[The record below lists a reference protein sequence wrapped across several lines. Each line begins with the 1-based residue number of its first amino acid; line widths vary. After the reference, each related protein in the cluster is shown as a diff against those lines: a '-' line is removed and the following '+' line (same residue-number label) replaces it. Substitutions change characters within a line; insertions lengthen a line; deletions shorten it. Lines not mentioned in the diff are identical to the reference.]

1 MKTNLT
7 WQLRLFF
14 LIVVGLI
21 PYGHIQAQTFVHP
34 GISHKKSDLDRMK
47 AMVAAGVEPW
57 KSSFKSLSL
66 SPYASYSYAVRG
78 NGSTTLATVSSMTG
92 YNYDDIKYDGLAA
105 YCNALMW
112 YVTGDERHAKK
123 AVEIFN
129 AWSNLQR
136 IKTGGTRSL
145 DAGRVIWKL
154 LEGAEIIK
162 HTYAGWNS
170 ADLQRFNSMLV
181 YPGYSST
188 VEPTAQINSE
198 EVTFYWFMYNGDAGR
213 HGNQGIFGMR
223 GVAAM
228 GIFLDN
234 RVMYER
240 AIRYLKGLP
249 HRSDDLPYPAGP
261 PINSTTPTSAS
272 NEYQEVYTLNGFD
285 NSVPDYGYNEL
296 IQNYVWE
303 NGQCQESAR
312 DQTHSLNGVGNILTI
327 CEMAW
332 NQGDDI
338 YGFLDN
344 RLLKGM
350 EYSYRYNVSLNYP
363 YPDQATPWEPT
374 VESGE
379 FISRRDRSGR
389 WQSLRM
395 NPLNEGK
402 TATTRATG
410 FKFDRAPIT
419 ELVLGHYRDRLGLS
433 SDKYKWTQRAY
444 DISTQ
449 ELGVESQGFEV
460 DYPGWGGL
468 TFHRTSLSPGDAC
481 YFVNGK
487 PVFSIP
493 SLPTTIEAENFD
505 YIPIDGQQKTYY
517 DLSNSNVGG
526 QYRPNEAV
534 DIESRGNGGYH
545 LTSLEVGEWMN
556 YTVNVPTAGRFKLN
570 INALVLSAGGK
581 IKIEFDGTDKTGE
594 FEIPLNGNT
603 DWQTITIAPQVSL
616 HAGVQSMR
624 IKIIGTSHAFKLDNV
639 VVEYLGALP
648 TQTIT
653 FPAIATKSF
662 GSANFNP
669 GASASSGLPITYTS
683 SNTSVANIVNGL
695 VQIVGVGSCLIT
707 ASQAGNDDFAAAQ
720 SVSRTL
726 LVTGIAAGDY
736 LSSGNMNWNG
746 GTWNVS
752 DGNGGVAS
760 STTIAPNANT
770 NVHILAGHTVTL
782 SSVAGSCKSLTVNP
796 QATLTETVA
805 LTVANNIIMD
815 GAMTHTGAITANG
828 DVFVGGTWT
837 ASSNLTVAKNFS
849 IQSSGIYKSSTAPG
863 GSVFSLTVNGTDAVV
878 RVDGTLGGTSTGN
891 STVGEGIR
899 LFLGGSGS
907 PTVTGTGIVNIAR
920 FQPTGNNIQNI
931 IFDIDMNFGN
941 NSVQSSGINTF
952 SLLAGTSNKT
962 LTINAG
968 KTVRI
973 SNPNGSF
980 HSPTNATEN
989 NSTAALRL
997 GGTQNYGNMTYNIL
1011 GTLDVSK
1018 AHFVVY
1024 SNTSASNPSAV
1035 QTITIN
1041 VGNQGMLKLG
1051 SNVRM
1056 AKNTATQNIFVNV
1069 ADGGIIDA
1077 STAPLNLSTAPVS
1090 ANGHTTNGS
1099 GLSWFTMAPN
1109 AIYKQAISSGVATP
1123 LWVGVSNTNY
1133 NPVIISPSASTVVE
1147 TKVQTGFAPSGLPSQ
1162 TTEKAVNRTW
1172 SLKTA
1177 NEVSTSLKFGF
1188 NTSDLNAAASTS
1200 QALKLIRFNSATN
1213 VWEKIASNTPQAE
1226 QSNAFG
1232 VSFDNVSTLSSFVLS
1247 NRYYVP
1253 VSINNL
1259 SNFYCKNAPSV
1270 TLSGTPS
1277 GGTFTVD
1284 GNSVSVF
1291 DPSAL
1296 SAGVHNVIYALADG
1310 ENSDTLQVEVGPS
1323 LTSPSISG
1331 AGVYFMPNTVTL
1343 SATGCE
1349 GTVRWSNNVTG
1360 NSLTISGVGSYS
1372 YTATCELNGCVSP
1385 VSDVANVEIKKLD
1398 QTITFE
1404 AITNKYIHEADFTPV
1419 VSSNAGLNISL
1430 VSSDTTVAKIANGQ
1444 IKLVGVG
1451 SVQITASQLGNENYN
1466 PATEVSRSF
1475 SVLSSVKVRYQ
1486 NGDNSATNNH
1496 IKPFLTLVNESN
1508 QAIPYNELTVKYWF
1522 TPENYTGIN
1531 TWIDY
1536 AALGN
1541 SNVKMSYNNLLNP
1554 RNNALGYVEYSF
1566 LTAAGNLGAN
1576 ANSGIIQSRFA
1587 NTNWSDL
1594 NEQND
1599 YSWTNTN
1606 TAIFV
1611 NNITVYRNGKLIW
1624 GQEPASVPINQVL
1637 KVYANSKSQPNSNTI
1652 STFLTLNNEGNLPVN
1667 YKDVKI
1673 RYWFTKDG
1681 SANLNAFFDYV
1692 QLGNAQVTG
1701 TFGSVSN
1708 KQGADSYFDLGFNT
1722 TAGILYPLSNSG
1734 NINFR
1739 IAKTDWSN
1747 FNQNDDYSY
1756 MNVNGNALSLNAN
1769 ISVYYQGNLLFGSE
1783 PNTLSNNA
1791 ISDNLIRDTQLIQYS
1806 VYPNPSSQSNVKLSL
1821 KNDSKLEKAM
1831 PIRVYNG
1838 AGMLIIEKIAEAG
1851 ESRTIELDLPDQ
1863 LITGVYFVQL
1873 GNMPSVK
1880 LILQK

>member
-1 MKTNLT
+1 MKTSLT
-7 WQLRLFF
+7 WQLRLLF
-14 LIVVGLI
+14 LIIVGLM
-21 PYGHIQAQTFVHP
+21 PYVHTQAQTFTHP
-34 GISHKKSDLDRMK
+34 GVSHKKSDLDRMK
-47 AMVAAGVEPW
+47 AMVAAGIEPW
-57 KSSFKSLSL
+57 KSSFKSLSQ

-78 NGSTTLATVSSMTG
+78 NGSTTLATVSTITG
-92 YNYDDIKYDGLAA
+92 FNYDDIKYDGLAA

-129 AWSNLQR
+129 AWSYLQI

-162 HTYAGWNS
+162 HTYTGWN
-170 ADLQRFNSMLV
+170 ATDLERFKSMLV

-188 VEPTAQINSE
+188 VEPTAQINNE

-240 AIRYLKGLP
+240 SIRYLKGLP
-249 HRSDDLPYPAGP
+249 HRADDLPYPAGP
-261 PINSTTPTSAS
+261 PINGTTPTSAS
-272 NEYQEVYTLNGFD
+272 NEYQEVYALNGFD

-338 YGFLDN
+338 YSFLDN

-363 YPDQATPWEPT
+363 YPDQTTPWEPT

-379 FISRRDRSGR
+379 FISRRDRTGR

-419 ELVLGHYRDRLGLS
+419 EMVLGHYRDRIGVS
-433 SDKYKWTQRAY
+433 ANNYKWTQRAY

-481 YFVNGK
+481 SFVNGK
-487 PVFSIP
+487 PVFAIP
-493 SLPTTIEAENFD
+493 HFPATIEAENFD
-505 YIPIDGQQKTYY
+505 YMPTDGQNKTYY
-517 DLSNSNVGG
+517 DLSNSNTGG
-526 QYRPNEAV
+526 QFRPNEAV
-534 DIESRGNGGYH
+534 DIESRTNGGYH
-545 LTSLEVGEWMN
+545 LTSLEAGEWVN
-556 YTVNVPTAGRFKLN
+556 YTVNVPTAGRFKIN
-570 INALVLSAGGK
+570 INALVLAAGGK

-594 FEIPLNGNT
+594 FDIRANGNSA
-603 DWQTITIAPQVSL
+603 WQTITVAPQVSL

-624 IKIIGTSHAFKLDNV
+624 IKIVGVSNAFKLDNI

-648 TQTIT
+648 TQTIS

-662 GSANFNP
+662 GAANFNP
-669 GASASSGLPITYTS
+669 SASASSGLPVTYMS
-683 SNTSVANIVNGL
+683 SNTSVATIVNGL

-707 ASQAGNDDFAAAQ
+707 ASQQGNDDYAAAQ

-746 GTWNVS
+746 GTWNIS
-752 DGNGGVAS
+752 DGNGGIAS
-760 STTIAPNANT
+760 STTTAPTANT
-770 NVHILAGHTVTL
+770 NVHILTGHTVTL
-782 SSVAGSCKSLTVNP
+782 STVAGSCKSLTVNA
-796 QATLTETVA
+796 QATLTETIA
-805 LTVANNIIMD
+805 LTVANTLIMD
-815 GAMTHTGAITANG
+815 GTMTHTGAITANG
-828 DVFVGGTWT
+828 DVFVGGIWT

-849 IQSSGIYKSSTAPG
+849 IQSSGVYKSSTAPG
-863 GSVFSLTVNGTDAVV
+863 GSVFSLTVNGNDAVV
-878 RVDGTLGGTSTGN
+878 RVDGTLGGTTTGN

-899 LFLGGSGS
+899 LYLGGSGS

-941 NSVQSSGINTF
+941 NSVQSSGINTL

-968 KTVRI
+968 KTVKI

-980 HSPTNATEN
+980 HSPTNATEDN
-989 NSTAALRL
+989 TVAALKL

-1011 GTLDVSK
+1011 GTLDVSQ
-1018 AHFVVY
+1018 AHFVLY
-1024 SNTSASNPSAV
+1024 SNTSTSNPSAV
-1035 QTITIN
+1035 QTIAVN
-1041 VGNQGMLKLG
+1041 VGTQGILKLG
-1051 SNVRM
+1051 SDVRM
-1056 AKNTATQNIFVNV
+1056 AKNAATQNIFVNV

-1077 STAPLNLSTAPVS
+1077 TTAPLNLTIAPIS

-1099 GLSWFTMAPN
+1099 GQLWFTMAPN
-1109 AIYKQAISSGVATP
+1109 AVYKQALSAGVATP
-1123 LWVGVSNTNY
+1123 LWVGVSNTSY
-1133 NPVIISPSASTVVE
+1133 NPVTITPNAATVVE
-1147 TKVQTGFAPSGLPSQ
+1147 TSLQTGFGPSGLETQ
-1162 TTEKAVNRTW
+1162 TIQQAVNRTW
-1172 SLKTA
+1172 NLKTSDA
-1177 NEVSTSLKFGF
+1177 VSSSLKFGF
-1188 NTSDLNAAASTS
+1188 NASDLNAGASAT
-1200 QALKLIRFNSATN
+1200 QGMKLIRYNSSTN
-1213 VWEKIASNTPQAE
+1213 TWEKVANSTPQLG
-1226 QSNAFG
+1226 QNNSFT
-1232 VSFDNVSTLSSFVLS
+1232 VSYDNVSPLSNFVLS

-1253 VSINNL
+1253 VNITNL
-1259 SNFYCKNAPSV
+1259 SSFYCKNAPAV
-1270 TLSGTPS
+1270 TLTGTPT

-1284 GNSVSVF
+1284 GSPVSVF
-1291 DPSAL
+1291 DPASL
-1296 SAGVHNVIYALADG
+1296 SSGMHTVIYALADG
-1310 ENSDTLQVEVGPS
+1310 ENSDTLQVEVGVS
-1323 LTSPSISG
+1323 LIAPSISG
-1331 AGVYFMPNTVTL
+1331 AGVYFMPNPVTL
-1343 SATGCE
+1343 TASGCS
-1349 GTVRWSNNVTG
+1349 GTVHWSNNTSG
-1360 NSLTISGVGSYS
+1360 NTLTISGLGSYS
-1372 YTATCELNGCVSP
+1372 YTATCVVNGCVSP
-1385 VSDVANVEIKKLD
+1385 ISDVTNVEIKKLD
-1398 QTITFE
+1398 QMITFE
-1404 AITNKYIHEADFTPV
+1404 EITNKYIDEADFTPV
-1419 VSSNAGLNISL
+1419 VSSNAGLAISL
-1430 VSSDTTVAKIANGQ
+1430 VSSDTSIAKISNGL

-1451 SVQITASQLGNENYN
+1451 TVQITASQSGNGNYN
-1466 PATEVSRSF
+1466 PAANISRSF
-1475 SVLSSVKVRYQ
+1475 SILSSVKIKYQ
-1486 NGDNSATNNH
+1486 NGDNSTTNNQ

-1508 QAIPYNELTVKYWF
+1508 HTIPYNELTVKYWF

-1541 SNVKMSYNNLLNP
+1541 SNVKMSYSNLPNP

-1566 LTAAGNLGAN
+1566 LAAAGNLGAN
-1576 ANSGIIQSRFA
+1576 ANSGVIQSRFA
-1587 NTNWSDL
+1587 NTDWSDL

-1599 YSWTNTN
+1599 YSWSNTN
-1606 TAIFV
+1606 STLLV
-1611 NNITVYRNGKLIW
+1611 TNITVYRNGKLIW
-1624 GQEPASVPINQVL
+1624 GQEPSLVPVNQSL

-1652 STFLTLNNEGNLPVN
+1652 STYLTLNNEGNSPVN
-1667 YKDVKI
+1667 YKDVKV

-1681 SANLNAFFDYV
+1681 SANLNTFFDYV
-1692 QLGNAQVTG
+1692 QIGNAQVNG

-1708 KQGADSYFDLGFNT
+1708 KQGADSYFDLGFNA
-1722 TAGILYPLSNSG
+1722 TAGVLYPLSNSG

-1756 MNVNGNALSLNAN
+1756 MSVNGNSLLLNTK
-1769 ISVYYQGNLLFGSE
+1769 ISVYYQGNLIFGSE

-1791 ISDNLIRDTQLIQYS
+1791 IGNNLALIQYS
-1806 VYPNPSSQSNVKLSL
+1806 VYPNPSSQNNVKVAL
-1821 KNDSKLEKAM
+1821 KNDIKLENDV
-1831 PIRVYNG
+1831 PIRVYNST
-1838 AGMLIIEKIAEAG
+1838 GMLITEKIVEAG
-1851 ESRTIELDLPDQ
+1851 ETRTIELNLPDQ
-1863 LITGVYFVQL
+1863 LTTGVYYIQL